1 MGFTLGSKN
10 SKCGFPTTFGSKN
23 LGMELDG
30 VRKLNPR
37 RAWVGGSA
45 KTFFLNVLKG
55 IRGLCS
61 SANNF

>member
-1 MGFTLGSKN
+1 MGFSEETTLGSK
-10 SKCGFPTTFGSKN
+10 S

-30 VRKLNPR
+30 VRKLKPR
-37 RAWVGGSA
+37 VGGSA
-45 KTFFLNVLKG
+45 KIFFLNVLKG